1 MTDQI
6 SERPYELT
14 TKTKEP
20 AKQKNKQNQRM
31 SETNEC
37 VAASLFDSNLF
48 LLNSKPFNLLQEDI
62 FDLQ

>member
-14 TKTKEP
+14 TKTKEQ

-48 LLNSKPFNLLQEDI
+48 AGMRKIWS
-62 FDLQ
+62 

>member
-14 TKTKEP
+14 TKTKEQ

-48 LLNSKPFNLLQEDI
+48 VAFSIEDHL
-62 FDLQ
+62 DYYLRQ